1 MQLALFLQVA
11 KNKLLWA
18 KLMSGFTC
26 FILFLDLNSWP
37 GWRAKKSCI
46 VMILIKKILEFST
59 SISSQWQWKNCF
71 LPLEGKAGLKIKGFF
86 IQLSMLSNE
95 MKCLLVFNELS
106 IEYSPRKKNLFGSL
120 ISLRFPLMYLRTGCL
135 NYWQHFLRLL
145 KNIVYELT

>member
-1 MQLALFLQVA
+1 MKQIFSWPANCTKNGVFGSCSNRPIHRYKTKNVVLVMQLALFLQLA

-26 FILFLDLNSWP
+26 FILFLDLNSWS

-86 IQLSMLSNE
+86 ILWSILSDE
-95 MKCLLVFNELS
+95 MKCLLVYNELS
-106 IEYSPRKKNLFGSL
+106 IDYSPR
-120 ISLRFPLMYLRTGCL
+120 
-135 NYWQHFLRLL
+135 
-145 KNIVYELT
+145 